1 MIYIN
6 TFTHKIVNS
15 VNAIP
20 NKKISLDYAVSDSL
34 TFGLL
39 DKDGKRLTIDSNA
52 SYYLV
57 GDTDFSPSDS
67 PCFFSDTYTID
78 TIANTITFSIDTY
91 TTQYFS
97 KITSKDSS
105 MWLEMAVKG
114 ATETRYKVLLQDECL
129 AQPRVYTDITPLPT
143 VIPTYYSKSE
153 IDTLLEGIDTAL
165 EGKADSENVYTKNE
179 SDTLLSGKENTGTS
193 YSKSE
198 SDTLLA
204 NKADVGDS
212 YTKTEEDTLLSAK
225 ADSADVDTALE
236 GKLDKAVDGDGNSY
250 LANDN
255 TYKVFKNSIYNNGL
269 EYPVTVSGLSIAFTI
284 NNTIYSISPSA
295 GNVYTF
301 DVTNLPANIIY
312 TCELWI
318 TLSSVISFTL
328 PALTWIDGITP
339 DLSATG
345 TYWIA
350 LRYYNGVWYASQI
363 KGV

>member
-20 NKKISLDYAVSDSL
+20 NKKISLDYAVSDTL

-39 DKDGKRLTIDSNA
+39 DKDGKRLLIDSTA

-57 GDTDFSPSDS
+57 GDTDFDVSDS

-78 TIANTITFSIDTY
+78 SIANTISFSIDTY
-91 TTQYFS
+91 TTQYFA
-97 KITSKDSS
+97 KIKAKDSS
-105 MWLEMAVKG
+105 MWLEMALKG

-143 VIPTYYSKSE
+143 VIPTYYTKAE
-153 IDTLLEGIDTAL
+153 INSFLESIDSAL
-165 EGKADSENVYTKNE
+165 ESKANSE
-179 SDTLLSGKENTGTS
+179 
-193 YSKSE
+193 
-198 SDTLLA
+198 
-204 NKADVGDS
+204 DV
-212 YTKTEEDTLLSAK
+212 YTKTESDTLLSAK
-225 ADSADVDTALE
+225 ADIDDVDTALE
-236 GKLDKAVDGDGNSY
+236 EKLDKAVDGDGNSY

-269 EYPVTVSGLSIAFTI
+269 EYPVTVTGLSIAFSI
-284 NNTIYSISPSA
+284 NNTIYSITPAS

-301 DVTNLPANIIY
+301 DTTAIPSGTIY

-328 PALTWIDGITP
+328 PSVTWIDGITP
-339 DLSATG
+339 DMSNVG

-363 KGV
+363 KGA